1 MLNTLSG
8 CLPSPCC
15 LRADLLELPCAG
27 VSTLS
32 CFGVCDLPHG
42 LTYTRGAFLYLPCRL
57 TGPKIMSSIFKFQ
70 IYFIKLHEKVL
81 QALIYA
87 GTFFTLPIKPSDVE
101 GKTLQ
106 TPTNTA
112 RSETPKYHHM
122 QYPVKNIRGNQERNR
137 GARRSPHTPEH
148 AP

>member
-8 CLPSPCC
+8 CLPSPCY

-27 VSTLS
+27 VSTFS
-32 CFGVCDLPHG
+32 CFSVCDLPHG
-42 LTYTRGAFLYLPCRL
+42 LSYTRAHSVSPCRL
-57 TGPKIMSSIFKFQ
+57 TGPKIMSSFFNFQ

-87 GTFFTLPIKPSDVE
+87 GTFFTLPIKPSDAE
-101 GKTLQ
+101 GKALQ

-112 RSETPKYHHM
+112 HSKHRKYHHTH
-122 QYPVKNIRGNQERNR
+122 YPVKNIRRNQDRNR
-137 GARRSPHTPEH
+137 GARRSPHTRKHTP
-148 AP
+148 